1 MWTRF
6 AVSFEWQSCSPFV
19 SPIFPPDA
27 NHAPAP
33 RSWRDSGYPA
43 FAQWVIGRSTRQIRT
58 TAPGVGRGGGSV
70 IAGSRDRRL
79 ALATAGHPHGDPGH
93 RRGRSGAVTTRSR
106 RSSSRD
112 RLIGLFTSFYHRAT
126 YQASAKTPHL
136 SADFVS
142 PCFIPP
148 SGGSVRATRNP

>member
-43 FAQWVIGRSTRQIRT
+43 FAQWVIGRSTRLIRT
-58 TAPGVGRGGGSV
+58 TPPGVGRGGRGDDDYLEISQLANAFCNSATPASV
-70 IAGSRDRRL
+70 ISVPRRAHICRL
-79 ALATAGHPHGDPGH
+79 
-93 RRGRSGAVTTRSR
+93 VTP
-106 RSSSRD
+106 
-112 RLIGLFTSFYHRAT
+112 
-126 YQASAKTPHL
+126 K
-136 SADFVS
+136 
-142 PCFIPP
+142 
-148 SGGSVRATRNP
+148 